1 MGLLPPVDLVA
12 EYPLPLQL
20 VGLLPPVD
28 LVAEYP
34 LPLQLVGLLPPET
47 GDTGLLTLPIVLGE
61 SRYASS
67 PSHRG
72 VKTDAVAGAL
82 IVGEMGG
89 PLPDAR
95 RASTQQGL

>member
-1 MGLLPPVDLVA
+1 M
-12 EYPLPLQL
+12 
-20 VGLLPPVD
+20 GLLPPVD

-89 PLPDAR
+89 PLRPLPDAR
-95 RASTQQGL
+95 RAQGPY